1 MMIRCSLA
9 LVIHAYNVIRASS
22 MLRINTAGDCFACSL
37 SLQANALPLDMA
49 PAITIDFPP
58 HTGVDF
64 VPTAHHDTYDAVNPS
79 RADLSGKVVLITGAS
94 KGIGRGIAIAYAQ
107 AGASGIVLLA
117 RNKSGLEATRK
128 ACLEA
133 QRPGQNL
140 VVLPLNVDVTDTS
153 DVQAALKEVEDT
165 FHRLDIV
172 VNNAGLMDNSKSLGD
187 ADPSEWW
194 NIWSVNIKG
203 MFNIT
208 RAALPLLISSSDG
221 LKTIL
226 NLSTVAAHTFAAGL
240 SAYQTSKLAIL
251 RLSEIIQ
258 MEYAD
263 KGIICYALHP
273 GSIATDMA
281 DQLPEELHFILV
293 DTLEIAAHSIVFYT
307 KERREWLGG
316 RYISAQWDVDEFL
329 AKKDEIVAGDKLK
342 VRMVV

>member
-1 MMIRCSLA
+1 
-9 LVIHAYNVIRASS
+9 
-22 MLRINTAGDCFACSL
+22 
-37 SLQANALPLDMA
+37 MA
-49 PAITIDFPP
+49 PPITINFPS

-64 VPTAHHDTYDAVNPS
+64 VPTAHHDTYEAVNPS
-79 RADLSGKVVLITGAS
+79 HADLAGKVVLITGAS
-94 KGIGRGIAIAYAQ
+94 KGIGKGIAIAYAQ

-140 VVLPLNVDVTDTS
+140 VVLPLSVDVANTKE
-153 DVQAALKEVEDT
+153 VQAALKEVEDT

-172 VNNAGLMDNSKSLGD
+172 INNAGLLDNSKSLGD
-187 ADPSEWW
+187 ADPTEWW

-203 MFNIT
+203 VFNISH
-208 RAALPLLISSSDG
+208 AALPLLIRSSEG

-226 NLSTVAAHTFAAGL
+226 NISTIGVHALTEGL

-251 RLSEIIQ
+251 RLSEFIQ
-258 MEYAD
+258 MEYED
-263 KGIICYALHP
+263 KGIICFTLHP
-273 GSIATDMA
+273 GLIATDMA
-281 DQLPEELHFILV
+281 YQLPEDLHVIFV
-293 DTLEIAAHSIVFYT
+293 DTVEIAAHSIVFYT

-316 RYISAQWDVDEFL
+316 RYISAQWDVDEFS